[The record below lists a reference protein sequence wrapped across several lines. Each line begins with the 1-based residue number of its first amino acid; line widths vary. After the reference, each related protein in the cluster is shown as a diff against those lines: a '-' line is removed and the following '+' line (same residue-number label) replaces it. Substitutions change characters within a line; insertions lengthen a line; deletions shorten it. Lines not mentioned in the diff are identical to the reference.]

1 MCAPRG
7 FERRRWQLCLGGSS
21 SLATSQ
27 RQHTLCITDSLENR
41 GGRWTKDRTVA
52 WNPTTMR
59 TPLRNDTLLI
69 TNVINHWSADELNR
83 EIGLMSVLTQTASD
97 MRWILTM
104 LLGGKWNIGQ
114 VRGRTTSAKWWSG

>member
-7 FERRRWQLCLGGSS
+7 FERRRWQLCRGGSS

-27 RQHTLCITDSLENR
+27 RQPTLCITDSLESS
-41 GGRWTKDRTVA
+41 GGRMKDSTVA
-52 WNPTTMR
+52 WNPAIMR
-59 TPLRNDTLLI
+59 TPLRNDTLLM

-83 EIGLMSVLTQTASD
+83 EIGLMNVLTQTASD
-97 MRWILTM
+97 MRWILMM
-104 LLGGKWNIGQ
+104 LLGGKWNLDQ